1 MRLSS
6 STQTSTT
13 TEGIDDIIENFI
25 AAFIVY
31 FVVIDPVGTAP
42 IFLAITTH
50 LNKRQKIRT
59 ALEGTFVAGAIMLFF
74 ALCGMWI
81 LHYLNISLTTFR
93 LAGGIILLLVAL
105 DMLANKRQARREL
118 GNEALST
125 DDNIAVF
132 LPATPLL
139 VGPAAITSVM
149 VVASSPAGKLDI
161 VIGYGAMVAAMLA
174 TAIVLIISSLAES
187 YINPRVV
194 LVFSRIT
201 AIILAALS
209 IQYVIDGLQALGV
222 IQIAG

>member
-1 MRLSS
+1 
-6 STQTSTT
+6 
-13 TEGIDDIIENFI
+13 
-25 AAFIVY
+25 
-31 FVVIDPVGTAP
+31 
-42 IFLAITTH
+42 
-50 LNKRQKIRT
+50 
-59 ALEGTFVAGAIMLFF
+59 
-74 ALCGMWI
+74 MWI

-105 DMLANKRQARREL
+105 DMLANKRQVRREL

-132 LPATPLL
+132 PPATPLL

-187 YINPRVV
+187 YINPRVT